1 MNFDFYDCYGFLIEL
16 LLVQTAF
23 LWKAPKKNLFPFRL
37 ACSLIG
43 YLLFALAIYQFPF
56 QGWTNLI
63 RYTLLFLF
71 TFLIIHFCFSFS
83 WKEIVFYEVAAYGVQ
98 HLSLIHI

>member
-37 ACSLIG
+37 AFS
-43 YLLFALAIYQFPF
+43 
-56 QGWTNLI
+56 
-63 RYTLLFLF
+63 FLF
-71 TFLIIHFCFSFS
+71 RAGQT
-83 WKEIVFYEVAAYGVQ
+83 
-98 HLSLIHI
+98 